1 MVLCKLH
8 YIFPLRGG
16 IGFGLGGERGIV
28 FFIVIML
35 AGIQL
40 ENEAFHYTTQQNQTE
55 FFVLEG
61 GLVSDG
67 SYCGEAIGSVIGA
80 RIAGI
85 GCTGGHEGFG
95 EMG

>member
-8 YIFPLRGG
+8 HIFPLCGG
-16 IGFGLGGERGIV
+16 IGFGLGGECGIV
-28 FFIVIML
+28 FSIAIML

-40 ENEAFHYTTQQNQTE
+40 ENEALHYTTQQNQTE

-61 GLVSDG
+61 GLVNDG
-67 SYCGEAIGSVIGA
+67 GYCGEAVRSVIA
-80 RIAGI
+80 THIAGV
-85 GCTGGHEGFG
+85 GCTGSHEGFR